1 MSAEMTL
8 RDYFAAH
15 LVSMCLRALRSGERP
30 HSSKIQNVAANAYA
44 MADAMLDAREED
56 TSFSEGQR

>member
-44 MADAMLDAREED
+44 REED